1 MNPPH
6 HVLGDPAE
14 LAALYLAG
22 ALSDA
27 DRAGY
32 EAHLEIGCPTCDR
45 ELQALDATAALL
57 AQGIAPIM
65 PNPQVR
71 ENLLERIANQRVARV
86 GRPTDARET
95 HKASGGGQPVAPS
108 EPSIRSPL
116 GRQAEADTGRP
127 SKEMIFN
134 WAAKADW
141 RPTAVPGVS
150 MRVLGVDRPKNQYT
164 ALVRMTPGSAYPG
177 HTHGGGEG
185 CLVLEGDL
193 RIGDDVMH
201 AGDYQFAPAGSRHG
215 VQSTEHGCLLL
226 ITSALDDD
234 FA

>member
-14 LAALYLAG
+14 LAALYLGG

-71 ENLLERIANQRVARV
+71 ENLLERIA
-86 GRPTDARET
+86 GRAEENESE
-95 HKASGGGQPVAPS
+95 SGCESGT
-108 EPSIRSPL
+108 PSIRSPL
-116 GRQAEADTGRP
+116 GRQADADAGRP